1 MNDRLRKY
9 IDILFEEAP
18 QTKKTV
24 ELKEEILQNITD
36 KYNDLL
42 SEGKTE
48 EAAYNIAVASVGEVG
63 ELIESLK
70 RGPESRINHS
80 LEETEKIRK
89 RSAIITA
96 VSVAMYIMS
105 VIPIIVSDGSLLSV
119 VFLLVVVAVATALII
134 YNNMSKPKYTKIDDT
149 IVEEFKEF
157 KEWKENRGNK
167 GLAAIFSAIWSLTLA
182 VYFILSF
189 LTGAWHITWVVF
201 LISSAVTSIIKA
213 AYDLKGDKHQ

>member
-1 MNDRLRKY
+1 
-9 IDILFEEAP
+9 
-18 QTKKTV
+18 
-24 ELKEEILQNITD
+24 
-36 KYNDLL
+36 
-42 SEGKTE
+42 
-48 EAAYNIAVASVGEVG
+48 
-63 ELIESLK
+63 
-70 RGPESRINHS
+70 
-80 LEETEKIRK
+80 
-89 RSAIITA
+89 
-96 VSVAMYIMS
+96 
-105 VIPIIVSDGSLLSV
+105 
-119 VFLLVVVAVATALII
+119 
-134 YNNMSKPKYTKIDDT
+134 MSKPKYTKIDDT

>member
-80 LEETEKIRK
+80 FEETEKIRK

-134 YNNMSKPKYTKIDDT
+134 YNNMKFLWYTLQQ
-149 IVEEFKEF
+149 V
-157 KEWKENRGNK
+157 
-167 GLAAIFSAIWSLTLA
+167 
-182 VYFILSF
+182 
-189 LTGAWHITWVVF
+189 
-201 LISSAVTSIIKA
+201 
-213 AYDLKGDKHQ
+213 

>member
-70 RGPESRINHS
+70 RGSESRVSHS
-80 LEETEKIRK
+80 HEETEKIRK

-96 VSVAMYIMS
+96 VSVAMYIIS

-119 VFLLVVVAVATALII
+119 VFLLVIVAIATALII
-134 YNNMSKPKYTKIDDT
+134 YNNMSKPRYTKIDDT

-213 AYDLKGDKHQ
+213 VYDLKGDKRQ

>member
-1 MNDRLRKY
+1 MNDRLRRY

-70 RGPESRINHS
+70 NSSSERINPS
-80 LEETEKIRK
+80 QEEIEKSK
-89 RSAIITA
+89 QRSALVVSI
-96 VSVAMYIMS
+96 SVAMYIIS
-105 VIPIIVSDGSLLSV
+105 VIPPIIFGENLGPILM
-119 VFLLVVVAVATALII
+119 FLIIAIATALLI
-134 YNNMSKPKYTKIDDT
+134 YNNMTKTKYVKIDDT
-149 IVEEFKEF
+149 IVEEFKE
-157 KEWKENRGNK
+157 WKENRGNRE
-167 GLAAIFSAIWSLTLA
+167 LNAISSAIWSIATV
-182 VYFILSF
+182 VYIIVSF
-189 LTGAWHITWVVF
+189 LTGAWHITWVIF
-201 LISSAVTSIIKA
+201 LIATAITSIAKA
-213 AYDLKGDKHQ
+213 ILDLRGDRH

>member
-63 ELIESLK
+63 DLIESLK
-70 RGPESRINHS
+70 RGSDNRINPS
-80 LEETEKIRK
+80 YEETERIQK
-89 RSAIITA
+89 RSAIIVA
-96 VSVAMYIMS
+96 VAVAMYIMS
-105 VIPIIVSDGSLLSV
+105 VIPIIISDGSILSV
-119 VFLLVVVAVATALII
+119 VFLLVIVAAATALII
-134 YNNMSKPKYTKIDDT
+134 YNNMTKPKYMKIDDT
-149 IVEEFKEF
+149 IVEEF

-167 GLAAIFSAIWSLTLA
+167 GLAAIFSAIWSLTTAL
-182 VYFILSF
+182 YFILSF
-189 LTGAWHITWVVF
+189 FTGAWHITWVIF
-201 LISSAVTSIIKA
+201 LIAGSVTSVIKA
-213 AYDLKGDKHQ
+213 IYDLKGDKRQ